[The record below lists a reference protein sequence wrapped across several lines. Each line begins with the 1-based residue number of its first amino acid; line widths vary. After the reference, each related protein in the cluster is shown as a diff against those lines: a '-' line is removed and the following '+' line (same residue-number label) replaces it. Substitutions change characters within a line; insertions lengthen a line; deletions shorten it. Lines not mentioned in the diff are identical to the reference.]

1 MGRNNAGMMSGK
13 KAPLPVFRKT
23 FIVSEEVID
32 TNGHVNNV
40 RYVHW
45 MQDLAVEH
53 WEQVGG
59 MAVNQSLGCTWVARS
74 HHIEYLKPAFAGDE
88 VEAMTWVETIGRV
101 RSLRKYA
108 FRRIGETR
116 PLAQGETDWVF
127 VDVQTGHPRA
137 IPRDVE
143 DILPVT
149 PQAPL

>member
-1 MGRNNAGMMSGK
+1 MMSGK
-13 KAPLPVFRKT
+13 TAPMPVFRKT
-23 FIVSEEVID
+23 FIVPEEAID

-59 MAVNQSLGCTWVARS
+59 MAVNEALGCTWVARS
-74 HHIEYLKPAFAGDE
+74 HRIEYLKPAFQGDE
-88 VEAMTWVETIGRV
+88 VEALTWVENIGRV

-108 FRRIGETR
+108 FRRTGEAR
-116 PLAQGETDWVF
+116 PFAQGETDWVF
-127 VDVQTGHPRA
+127 VDVKSGHPRA

-149 PQAPL
+149 PEPPL